1 MKIYLLDKDVDNFR
15 SCFIKDTSLEK
26 KELRAFNTGRPLS
39 INDNTIDFSFDK
51 ERDSLIGNVFH
62 CWDMKGF
69 LVDEIFYNLFSKINN
84 SNIQFIKFQD
94 NFYLFNNLN
103 VISALDMN
111 KTEFEILQGII
122 VGIKKHIFLNQQYPF
137 LFQIKLP
144 TGFVIRNYFVTDEF
158 IKIINDNN
166 IKGFLFEEVWDS
178 EKVKSGGED
187 E

>member
-15 SCFIKDTSLEK
+15 SCFIKDTSLEE

-122 VGIKKHIFLNQQYPF
+122 VGIKKHIFLNQQYCSAPGE
-137 LFQIKLP
+137 LGQI
-144 TGFVIRNYFVTDEF
+144 
-158 IKIINDNN
+158 
-166 IKGFLFEEVWDS
+166 
-178 EKVKSGGED
+178 
-187 E
+187 

>member
-69 LVDEIFYNLFSKINN
+69 LIDEYFYKLFSKMSN
-84 SNIQFIKFQD
+84 SNIQFIKFQK
-94 NFYLFNNLN
+94 NF
-103 VISALDMN
+103 
-111 KTEFEILQGII
+111 
-122 VGIKKHIFLNQQYPF
+122 
-137 LFQIKLP
+137 
-144 TGFVIRNYFVTDEF
+144 
-158 IKIINDNN
+158 
-166 IKGFLFEEVWDS
+166 
-178 EKVKSGGED
+178 
-187 E
+187 